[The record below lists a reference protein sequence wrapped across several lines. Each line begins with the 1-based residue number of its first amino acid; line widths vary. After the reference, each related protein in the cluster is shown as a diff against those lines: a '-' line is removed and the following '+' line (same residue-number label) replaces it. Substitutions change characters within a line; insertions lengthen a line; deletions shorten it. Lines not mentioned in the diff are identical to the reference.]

1 MNKAFNFLILQANG
15 GFVMSKRGNGEGTI
29 YYSEKLNKWVG
40 QFTVGKKTDGKIN
53 RKSVYGNTRKEVK
66 EKITK
71 ALADVQN
78 NTFIEK
84 SNITLYELAKEIIED
99 KKETNEIGSNTYKR
113 ATYTL
118 KYIKNGDIANMPI
131 QKIKAKDIKD
141 YLKTITIYANSTIE
155 KIYQLLG
162 QTFRRAVERDYIV
175 KNPMLFEEVKK
186 PKSDKMNR
194 VVISLSI
201 DEEKKLL
208 EVLSSQVTP
217 YKNIILL
224 MLFTGMRI
232 GEVLAIKLT
241 DIDDNYIYVSQTMT
255 RDEND
260 KTILGSKT
268 KTKNSKRSIPINS
281 TIKTIIDNSLSENI
295 KNKEKLLFCD
305 ANTQGIIKPYEVN
318 SYLIRL
324 NKKFNIA
331 TNLHNHML
339 RHTYAT
345 RCIEAGMN
353 IKVLSKKLGHKN
365 IQTTLN
371 TYASVLDKFE
381 VQEDTKLEE
390 YLSKNEIKIS

>member
-1 MNKAFNFLILQANG
+1 MA
-15 GFVMSKRGNGEGTI
+15 KRGNGEGTI

-40 QFTVGKKTDGKIN
+40 QFTAGRKADGKLN

-66 EKITK
+66 EKMTTALSQVQTK
-71 ALADVQN
+71 SY
-78 NTFIEK
+78 IEK
-84 SNITLYELAKEIIED
+84 NDITLIELATEIVED
-99 KKETNEIGSNTYKR
+99 KKETNEISPNTYKR

-118 KYIKNGDIANMPI
+118 NYIRNGDIAYMPI

-141 YLKTITIYANSTIE
+141 FLKTVTIYANSTIE

-162 QTFRRAVERDYIV
+162 QTFRRAIERDYII

-186 PKSDKMNR
+186 PKSDKLDR
-194 VVISLSI
+194 EIVSLSI
-201 DEEKKLL
+201 EEEKKLL
-208 EVLSSQVTP
+208 NVLSSQTSP

-232 GEVLAIKLT
+232 GEVLAIKLN
-241 DIDDNYIYVSQTMT
+241 DIDENYIYVSQTMT

-260 KTILGSKT
+260 KTILGKTT
-268 KTKNSKRSIPINS
+268 KTPKSKRPIPVNS
-281 TIKTIIDNSLSENI
+281 TVKKIIENSLSDHI
-295 KNKEKLLFCD
+295 KNKQNLLFCD
-305 ANTQGIIKPYEVN
+305 IDTKEIIKPYEVN
-318 SYLIRL
+318 SYLSRI
-324 NKKFNIA
+324 NDKYKIA
-331 TNLHNHML
+331 NNLHNHML

-381 VQEDTKLEE
+381 AQEDTKLEE
-390 YLSKNEIKIS
+390 YLEENNIKLI